1 MLLNRYFKFSVK
13 RRIEVITKYNNE
25 AKVYDELHFEE
36 QLNKYLLMERMVH
49 LNENDVCLDCG
60 CGTGLLI
67 KYLLNKV
74 KFMVGVDFSIEM
86 LKKAKRKFKDE
97 NKVEFVLADINFLP
111 FAKSSFTKVFS
122 FTVVD
127 GEINGVKA
135 LKEFNHVVEHDGLT
149 VISVLKK
156 ALPINKLK
164 SIIERSKF
172 RIVNENLTDSS
183 SKDYLFVLQKQE
195 EREKT

>member
-1 MLLNRYFKFSVK
+1 
-13 RRIEVITKYNNE
+13 
-25 AKVYDELHFEE
+25 
-36 QLNKYLLMERMVH
+36 
-49 LNENDVCLDCG
+49 
-60 CGTGLLI
+60 
-67 KYLLNKV
+67 
-74 KFMVGVDFSIEM
+74 MVGVDFSIEM

-195 EREKT
+195 EGEKT